1 MIFGMNL
8 VFGQRERKEIGA
20 RTKRTLEE
28 MALEKVHPSKSP
40 YGYTRNKESGH
51 LEIESIEAQIV
62 KEIFELCKKSYSC
75 RGIAKIMKDNNSY
88 LKTGKCTSDRIYKI
102 LTNFIYIGTF
112 AYGKYQRKEQDILYV
127 KDYCEPIIDEETWNA
142 TRIVLEKNKHSNYGE
157 HIHLF
162 TGIIRCPDCGK
173 YYFLLT
179 HTKIAKQKMRE
190 STTM

>member
-1 MIFGMNL
+1 M
-8 VFGQRERKEIGA
+8 RERIS
-20 RTKRTLEE
+20 R
-28 MALEKVHPSKSP
+28 
-40 YGYTRNKESGH
+40 
-51 LEIESIEAQIV
+51 
-62 KEIFELCKKSYSC
+62 
-75 RGIAKIMKDNNSY
+75 KI
-88 LKTGKCTSDRIYKI
+88 TGDRI
-102 LTNFIYIGTF
+102 
-112 AYGKYQRKEQDILYV
+112 YGKYQRKEQDILYV